1 LPKGVRPSTATAYA
15 AHVVNVLRPALG
27 HHRLGALTR
36 AHVQAMFDEL
46 TEHTNRYDMRITAST
61 VQRVRATLRRALN
74 AAAAHGYRS
83 DAKVSLASRKAG
95 AIGRTVISALAARSR
110 AAVPFAAG

>member
-1 LPKGVRPSTATAYA
+1 LSARRLNPAGDGGLPVAAWLDTWVATLPKRVRPSTATAYT

-36 AHVQAMFDEL
+36 AQAQTMFDDL
-46 TEHTNRYDMRITAST
+46 ADHTNRYDVKITAST

-74 AAAAHGYRS
+74 AAAAHG
-83 DAKVSLASRKAG
+83 
-95 AIGRTVISALAARSR
+95 T
-110 AAVPFAAG
+110 